1 MNTCSN
7 QSELILSETKNDL
20 E

>member
-7 QSELILSETKNDL
+7 QS
-20 E
+20 